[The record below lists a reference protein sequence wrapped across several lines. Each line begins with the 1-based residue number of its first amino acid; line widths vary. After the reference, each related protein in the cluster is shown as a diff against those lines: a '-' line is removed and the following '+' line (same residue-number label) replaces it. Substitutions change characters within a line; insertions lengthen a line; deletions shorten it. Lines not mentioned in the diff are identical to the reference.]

1 MSMNGNYN
9 NKELFLRYLSQSVKH
24 ILQKVCFKHALVKN
38 KNNKRKEN
46 GMGKAMGTILRVQDL
61 SVTFQEKE
69 RQIEAVKH
77 VSLELESAK
86 VLALVGE
93 SGSGKT
99 VLCKTILKL
108 LSKKA
113 KIEQG
118 EIWLEDKN
126 LLELSEKKMEMVR
139 GKDISM
145 VFQDP
150 MTSLNPTI
158 SIGKQIM
165 EAVLLHEK
173 VSKQE
178 AKKRTLDLLQLVG
191 IEQPEKRFF
200 QHPHH
205 FSGGMRQRVA
215 IAIALAC
222 QPKLLLADEPTTAL
236 DQKTQQQIIVLLK
249 NIQVKTGV
257 SIIFITHDL
266 SLVETIADR
275 VAVMYCGEIVEENTV
290 ARIFATPRHEYTRKL
305 LGYVNYG
312 KGKSHTHGKI
322 HFHHGIAHTHAID
335 SSKEVQDAHTPN
347 TLMQETK
354 TIHSSLNALMQETQ
368 IEHRHSIVIE
378 DLGGNKIEIEKE
390 AERKQLEIKHLSKY
404 FKLDRHTKT
413 EVLKDVSMD
422 IYSGEIVGIVGTS
435 GCGKSTLAK
444 CIMGLYKPDS
454 GEIIYYGDN
463 TKPYKKQMIFQDSA
477 SALNPRM
484 TLEEIIAEP
493 LKIKKLYQNKK
504 DLKEQVYYLMEQAEL
519 DTSLAKRHPYDV
531 SGGQRQR
538 AAIARAISV
547 QPELIV
553 ADEPISSLDISIQAQ
568 IVHLF
573 KKLQMER
580 NLTII
585 FIAHDLPMVEH
596 ISDRIIYLE
605 KI

>member
-1 MSMNGNYN
+1 
-9 NKELFLRYLSQSVKH
+9 
-24 ILQKVCFKHALVKN
+24 
-38 KNNKRKEN
+38 
-46 GMGKAMGTILRVQDL
+46 MGTILRVQDL

-322 HFHHGIAHTHAID
+322 HFHHGIAHTRAIESTKHTQVTQTPSTFIQGTEVAN
-335 SSKEVQDAHTPN
+335 SSFTASI
-347 TLMQETK
+347 QETK
-354 TIHSSLNALMQETQ
+354 NTHSSSTALTQKTKNTHSFSVVSVQEKQ
-368 IEHRHSIVIE
+368 IEHRHSVVLE

-390 AERKQLEIKHLSKY
+390 AEKKQLEINHLSKY

-422 IYSGEIVGIVGTS
+422 IYSGEIVGIVGAS

-444 CIMGLYKPDS
+444 CIMEIYKPDG

-463 TKPYKKQMIFQDSA
+463 TKKYKKQMIFQDSA

-493 LKIKKLYQNKK
+493 LKIKRLYQNKK
-504 DLKEQVYYLMEQAEL
+504 DLKEQVYFLMEQAEL

-580 NLTII
+580 NLTIV

>member
-1 MSMNGNYN
+1 
-9 NKELFLRYLSQSVKH
+9 
-24 ILQKVCFKHALVKN
+24 
-38 KNNKRKEN
+38 
-46 GMGKAMGTILRVQDL
+46 MGTILRVQDL

-322 HFHHGIAHTHAID
+322 HFHHGIAHTHAIESTKHTQVTQTPSTFIQGTEVAN
-335 SSKEVQDAHTPN
+335 SSFTASI
-347 TLMQETK
+347 QETK
-354 TIHSSLNALMQETQ
+354 NTHSSSTALTQKTKNTHSFSVVSIQEKQ
-368 IEHRHSIVIE
+368 IEHRHSVVLE

-390 AERKQLEIKHLSKY
+390 AEKKQLEINHLSKY

-422 IYSGEIVGIVGTS
+422 IYSGEIVGIVGAS

-444 CIMGLYKPDS
+444 CIMEIYKPDG

-463 TKPYKKQMIFQDSA
+463 TKKYKKQMIFQDSA

-493 LKIKKLYQNKK
+493 LKIKRLYQNKK
-504 DLKEQVYYLMEQAEL
+504 DLKEQVYFLMEQAEL

-580 NLTII
+580 NLTIV

>member
-1 MSMNGNYN
+1 
-9 NKELFLRYLSQSVKH
+9 
-24 ILQKVCFKHALVKN
+24 
-38 KNNKRKEN
+38 
-46 GMGKAMGTILRVQDL
+46 MGTILRVQDL

-322 HFHHGIAHTHAID
+322 HFHHGIAHTHAIE
-335 SSKEVQDAHTPN
+335 STKHTQVTHTPSTFIQGTEVTN
-347 TLMQETK
+347 SSFTASIQETK
-354 TIHSSLNALMQETQ
+354 NTHSSSTALTQKTKNTHSFSVVSIQEKQ
-368 IEHRHSIVIE
+368 IEHRHSVVLE

-390 AERKQLEIKHLSKY
+390 AEKKQLEINHLSKY

-422 IYSGEIVGIVGTS
+422 IYSGEIVGIVGAS

-444 CIMGLYKPDS
+444 CIMEIYKPDG

-463 TKPYKKQMIFQDSA
+463 TKKQMIFQDSA

-493 LKIKKLYQNKK
+493 LKIKRLYQNKK
-504 DLKEQVYYLMEQAEL
+504 DLKEQVYFLMEQAEL

-580 NLTII
+580 NLTIV